1 MSRMI
6 LSFIALI
13 AFSSIALAAKTAP
26 NIGWVDIQ
34 KALQSVEAG
43 KKAKKNFEQEVTKA
57 RDDLQKQDAAL
68 KGEQEALQKQAM
80 MLSEKV
86 KREKMQEFQKKVYEF
101 QQKFQQTQVTM
112 QKREQELTLPIINEL
127 VKIVEDVSKEED
139 LSYVL
144 EKSQSSLVYAQPDL
158 DVTDKV
164 IAKYNKFYDKDGKR
178 KK

>member
-1 MSRMI
+1 MFRMSLTLMVMI
-6 LSFIALI
+6 LSLSFA
-13 AFSSIALAAKTAP
+13 SAATTS

-43 KKAKKNFEQEVTKA
+43 KRAKNNFEQEVAKA
-57 RDDLQKQDAAL
+57 RNDLQKQDSAL
-68 KGEQEALQKQAM
+68 KEEQEALQKQAM

-86 KREKMQEFQKKVYEF
+86 KRDKMQEFQKKVFEF

-112 QKREQELTLPIINEL
+112 QKREQELTFPIINEL
-127 VKIVEDVSKEED
+127 VKIVEEVSKED
-139 LSYVL
+139 GLSYVL

-158 DVTDKV
+158 DLTDKV
-164 IAKYNKFYDKDGKR
+164 IAHSNKLYDKDGKR